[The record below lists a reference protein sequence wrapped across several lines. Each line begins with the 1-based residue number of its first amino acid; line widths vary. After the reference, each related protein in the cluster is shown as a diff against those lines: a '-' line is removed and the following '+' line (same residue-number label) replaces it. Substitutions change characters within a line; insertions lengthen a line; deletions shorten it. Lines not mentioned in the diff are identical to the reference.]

1 MTGMAV
7 EPPGLSEQS
16 SMETS
21 STMETTSEV
30 TGPGSIDEDSEMEG
44 IEEGHQI
51 KEPEPELIS
60 DATFQPKK
68 EKISKISKL
77 MKLKQAKA
85 VKKMLGK
92 VKGHPHLKAIK
103 KGLQGADQH
112 KLQKMQKQMLKMQE
126 IHRKEMAKMQENHR
140 TEMVEKERIIHN
152 QQTTIEQQKAIIEM
166 HEHRQMSMGVVE
178 KKEEEEDWFSCLFNN
193 NVDESQRASGASS
206 PRGRCTPTPAHQ
218 GWTAAPSP

>member
-1 MTGMAV
+1 
-7 EPPGLSEQS
+7 
-16 SMETS
+16 METS
-21 STMETTSEV
+21 STMETTSAV

-60 DATFQPKK
+60 DATFKPKK
-68 EKISKISKL
+68 EKISKLSKL
-77 MKLKQAKA
+77 MKLKKAKA

-126 IHRKEMAKMQENHR
+126 IHRKEMAKMQENPR
-140 TEMVEKERIIHN
+140 TEMVEKERMIHD
-152 QQTTIEQQKAIIEM
+152 QQKTIQQQRAIIEM
-166 HEHRQMSMGVVE
+166 HEHRQMSMGVE
-178 KKEEEEDWFSCLFNN
+178 KKEEEDLSSFVKSLFNN
-193 NVDESQRASGASS
+193 QDESQRPSGASS
-206 PRGRCTPTPAHQ
+206 PRGRCTPNPSHHLYSV
-218 GWTAAPSP
+218 APSP

>member
-1 MTGMAV
+1 
-7 EPPGLSEQS
+7 
-16 SMETS
+16 METS
-21 STMETTSEV
+21 STMETTSAV

-140 TEMVEKERIIHN
+140 TEMVEKERTIRN
-152 QQTTIEQQKAIIEM
+152 QEKTIAEQRALIEM

-178 KKEEEEDWFSCLFNN
+178 KKEEEEDWFSSLFNN
-193 NVDESQRASGASS
+193 NVDESQRPSGASS
-206 PRGRCTPTPAHQ
+206 PRGRCTPTPAQ
-218 GWTAAPSP
+218 QLWSVAPSP

>member
-1 MTGMAV
+1 
-7 EPPGLSEQS
+7 
-16 SMETS
+16 METS
-21 STMETTSEV
+21 STMETTSAV

-68 EKISKISKL
+68 EKISKLSKL
-77 MKLKQAKA
+77 MKLKKAKA

-126 IHRKEMAKMQENHR
+126 IHQKEMAKMQENHR
-140 TEMVEKERIIHN
+140 TEMVEKERTIRN
-152 QQTTIEQQKAIIEM
+152 QEKTIAEQRALIEM

-178 KKEEEEDWFSCLFNN
+178 KKEEEEDWFSSLFNN
-193 NVDESQRASGASS
+193 NVDESQRPSGASS
-206 PRGRCTPTPAHQ
+206 PRGRCTPTPAQ
-218 GWTAAPSP
+218 QLWSVAPSP

>member
-1 MTGMAV
+1 
-7 EPPGLSEQS
+7 
-16 SMETS
+16 METS

-30 TGPGSIDEDSEMEG
+30 TGPGSGPGSIDEDSEMEG

-60 DATFQPKK
+60 DATFKPKK

-126 IHRKEMAKMQENHR
+126 IHQKEMAKMQENHR
-140 TEMVEKERIIHN
+140 TEMVEMERKIHD
-152 QQTTIEQQKAIIEM
+152 QQTTIEQQRAVIQM

-178 KKEEEEDWFSCLFNN
+178 KKEEEEDWFSSLFNN
-193 NVDESQRASGASS
+193 NVDESQRPSGASS
-206 PRGRCTPTPAHQ
+206 PRGRCTPTPAQ
-218 GWTAAPSP
+218 QLWSVAPSP

>member
-1 MTGMAV
+1 
-7 EPPGLSEQS
+7 
-16 SMETS
+16 METS

-51 KEPEPELIS
+51 KEPEPEVPELIS

-68 EKISKISKL
+68 EKISKL
-77 MKLKQAKA
+77 MKLKKAKA

-140 TEMVEKERIIHN
+140 TEMVEKERQIHD
-152 QQTTIEQQKAIIEM
+152 QQKTIEQQRAVIQM
-166 HEHRQMSMGVVE
+166 HEHRQMSMGVE

>member
-1 MTGMAV
+1 MSNRRYRRRGQGTECINERIV
-7 EPPGLSEQS
+7 DLLK
-16 SMETS
+16 
-21 STMETTSEV
+21 V
-30 TGPGSIDEDSEMEG
+30 
-44 IEEGHQI
+44 I
-51 KEPEPELIS
+51 KI
-60 DATFQPKK
+60 F
-68 EKISKISKL
+68 SKL

-140 TEMVEKERIIHN
+140 TEMVEKERMIHD
-152 QQTTIEQQKAIIEM
+152 QQTTIEQQRALIEM

-206 PRGRCTPTPAHQ
+206 PRGRCTPNPSHHLYSV
-218 GWTAAPSP
+218 APSP

>member
-1 MTGMAV
+1 
-7 EPPGLSEQS
+7 
-16 SMETS
+16 METS

-126 IHRKEMAKMQENHR
+126 IHRKEMAKLQENHR

-193 NVDESQRASGASS
+193 NVDESQRPSGASS
-206 PRGRCTPTPAHQ
+206 PRGRCTPNPSHHLYS
-218 GWTAAPSP
+218 AAPSP

>member
-1 MTGMAV
+1 
-7 EPPGLSEQS
+7 
-16 SMETS
+16 METS

-30 TGPGSIDEDSEMEG
+30 TGAGSIDEDSEMEG

-140 TEMVEKERIIHN
+140 TEMVEKERTIRN
-152 QQTTIEQQKAIIEM
+152 QEKTIAEQRALIEM

-178 KKEEEEDWFSCLFNN
+178 KKEEEEDWFSSLFNN
-193 NVDESQRASGASS
+193 NVDESQRPSGASS
-206 PRGRCTPTPAHQ
+206 PRGRCTPTPAQ
-218 GWTAAPSP
+218 QLWSVAPSP

>member
-1 MTGMAV
+1 
-7 EPPGLSEQS
+7 
-16 SMETS
+16 METS

-77 MKLKQAKA
+77 MKLKKAKA

-92 VKGHPHLKAIK
+92 VKGNPHLKAIK

-140 TEMVEKERIIHN
+140 TVMAEKERQIHD
-152 QQTTIEQQKAIIEM
+152 QQKTIEQQRAVIQM
-166 HEHRQMSMGVVE
+166 HEHRQMSMGVE

-206 PRGRCTPTPAHQ
+206 PRGRCTPTPAQ
-218 GWTAAPSP
+218 QLWSVAPSP

>member
-1 MTGMAV
+1 
-7 EPPGLSEQS
+7 
-16 SMETS
+16 METS

-60 DATFQPKK
+60 EATFKPKK
-68 EKISKISKL
+68 EKISKLSKL
-77 MKLKQAKA
+77 MKLKKAKA

-126 IHRKEMAKMQENHR
+126 IHQKEMAKMQENHR
-140 TEMVEKERIIHN
+140 TEMVEKERQIHD
-152 QQTTIEQQKAIIEM
+152 QQKTIEQQRAVIQM
-166 HEHRQMSMGVVE
+166 HEHRQMSMGVE
-178 KKEEEEDWFSCLFNN
+178 KKEEEDLSSFVKSLFNN
-193 NVDESQRASGASS
+193 QDESQRASGASS
-206 PRGRCTPTPAHQ
+206 PRGRCTPNPSHHLYSV
-218 GWTAAPSP
+218 APSP

>member
-1 MTGMAV
+1 
-7 EPPGLSEQS
+7 
-16 SMETS
+16 METS
-21 STMETTSEV
+21 STMETTSAV

-44 IEEGHQI
+44 IEEGRQI

-68 EKISKISKL
+68 EMISKISKL
-77 MKLKQAKA
+77 MKLKKAKA

-126 IHRKEMAKMQENHR
+126 IHQKEMAKMQENHR
-140 TEMVEKERIIHN
+140 TVMAEKERQIHD
-152 QQTTIEQQKAIIEM
+152 QQKTIEQQRAVIQM
-166 HEHRQMSMGVVE
+166 HEHRQMSMGVE
-178 KKEEEEDWFSCLFNN
+178 KKEEEEDWFKSILNLNN
-193 NVDESQRASGASS
+193 EEESQRPSGASS
-206 PRGRCTPTPAHQ
+206 RRGCTTPCQ
-218 GWTAAPSP
+218 GSSAAPSAAPSP

>member
-1 MTGMAV
+1 
-7 EPPGLSEQS
+7 
-16 SMETS
+16 METS

-30 TGPGSIDEDSEMEG
+30 TGPGSGPGSIDEDSEMEG

-60 DATFQPKK
+60 DATFKPKK

-126 IHRKEMAKMQENHR
+126 IHQKEMAKMQENHR
-140 TEMVEKERIIHN
+140 TEMVEMERKIHD
-152 QQTTIEQQKAIIEM
+152 QQTTIEQQRAVIQM

-193 NVDESQRASGASS
+193 QDESQRPSGASS
-206 PRGRCTPTPAHQ
+206 PRGRCTPTPAQ
-218 GWTAAPSP
+218 QLWSVAPSP

>member
-68 EKISKISKL
+68 EKISKL

-140 TEMVEKERIIHN
+140 TEMVEKERIILN
-152 QQTTIEQQKAIIEM
+152 QQTTIEQQRAVIEM
-166 HEHRQMSMGVVE
+166 HEHRQMSMGVE
-178 KKEEEEDWFSCLFNN
+178 KKEEEDLSSFVKSLFNN
-193 NVDESQRASGASS
+193 QDESQRASGASS
-206 PRGRCTPTPAHQ
+206 PRDRCTTPAHQ
-218 GWTAAPSP
+218 GLTAAPSP

>member
-21 STMETTSEV
+21 STMEATSEV

-51 KEPEPELIS
+51 KDAEPELIS
-60 DATFQPKK
+60 DATLKPKK
-68 EKISKISKL
+68 EKISKL
-77 MKLKQAKA
+77 MKLKKAKA

-140 TEMVEKERIIHN
+140 TEMVEKERIILN
-152 QQTTIEQQKAIIEM
+152 QQTTIEQQRALIEM

-178 KKEEEEDWFSCLFNN
+178 KKEEEEDWFQCLFNN
-193 NVDESQRASGASS
+193 QDESQRPSGASS
-206 PRGRCTPTPAHQ
+206 PRGRCTPTPAQ
-218 GWTAAPSP
+218 QLWSVAPSP